1 MGEGY
6 MTEEDKI
13 REVLYQFEDG
23 GLISKDLGKVL
34 SCLSDTIIGIGIGEQ
49 GFITSKEDV
58 VTVFEEG
65 VKEDSSAT
73 HFLRFG
79 RIEVRLVRPDTAVLC
94 ADVIVTAKDCGKVT
108 KSSFSQSLTLL
119 KEGEEWKICCL
130 HASAPVVTEENIEAY
145 PLKFAEKT
153 LKSMREKIGE
163 EVYAVE
169 EQYRMAVLSDT
180 IAFYIINFTTD
191 TYEKCQLNGELCAFV
206 EDGSPY
212 EQFAREHIWD
222 YVVKEDIDLYLKSFS
237 LTNINKAFE
246 DNEQEIKC
254 EYRMLDGQEGS
265 FIWVV
270 TIIRLITD
278 IATGEKK
285 GIMYVKNIDSKKRRQ
300 LAMQE
305 SAEYDAMLK
314 VYNRN
319 TFIPRVDRLLSR
331 GNGVFMMLDIDDF
344 KKINDTYGHPFGDKV
359 LIKISELLRTSFPE
373 HTVFG
378 RVGGDEFGIFLQ
390 GSCSREQIEGYMKLL
405 YDRISCAMPEGDKNC
420 KVSCSVGIAYSRG
433 AKSFAEFYQ
442 DADAALYWSKQKG
455 KNCYSFF
462 EDILTE

>member
-1 MGEGY
+1 

-13 REVLYQFEDG
+13 KEVLFKFEDG
-23 GLISKDLGKVL
+23 GLISRDLDKAL

-58 VTVFEEG
+58 AKVFEEG
-65 VKEDSSAT
+65 MKEDSGVAY
-73 HFLRFG
+73 FLEFG
-79 RIEVRLVRPDTAVLC
+79 RIEVRMVRPDTAVLC
-94 ADVIVTAKDCGKVT
+94 AEVIVTAKDQEKVT

-119 KEGEEWKICCL
+119 KEEGWKICSL
-130 HASAPVVTEENIEAY
+130 HASTPVVTEENIEAY

-191 TYEKCQLNGELCAFV
+191 TYEKCQLNSDLCAFV
-206 EDGSPY
+206 EEGSPY
-212 EQFAREHIWD
+212 EQFAREHIEE
-222 YVVKEDIDLYLKSFS
+222 YVVKEDIGLYLEAFS
-237 LTNINKAFE
+237 LTNIIKAFR
-246 DNEQEIKC
+246 NHEQEIKC
-254 EYRMLDGQEGS
+254 EYRMLNGQEDS

-285 GIMYVKNIDSKKRRQ
+285 DIMYVKNIDSTKRRQ
-300 LAMQE
+300 IAMQE

-319 TFIPRVDRLLSR
+319 TFIPRVDSLLNL

-344 KKINDTYGHPFGDKV
+344 KKINDTYGHPFGDRV
-359 LIKISELLRTSFPE
+359 LIKIAEILRASFPE
-373 HTVFG
+373 DTVFG

-390 GSCSREQIEGYMKLL
+390 GDCSREQIEEYMKIL
-405 YDRISCAMPEGDKNC
+405 YDRISGFMPEEVKGS
-420 KVSCSVGIAYSRG
+420 KVSCSVGIAFSKG
-433 AKSFAEFYQ
+433 TKSFSEFYQ
-442 DADAALYWSKQKG
+442 DADAALYRSKQKG
-455 KNCYSFF
+455 KNCFSFF
-462 EDILTE
+462 EDRIEK

>member
-1 MGEGY
+1 

-79 RIEVRLVRPDTAVLC
+79 RIEVRLVRPDTAALC
-94 ADVIVTAKDCGKVT
+94 ADVIVTAKDRGKVT

-191 TYEKCQLNGELCAFV
+191 TYEKCQLKVNCAPLWKM
-206 EDGSPY
+206 EAPMS
-212 EQFAREHIWD
+212 
-222 YVVKEDIDLYLKSFS
+222 S
-237 LTNINKAFE
+237 LPGNIF
-246 DNEQEIKC
+246 
-254 EYRMLDGQEGS
+254 
-265 FIWVV
+265 
-270 TIIRLITD
+270 
-278 IATGEKK
+278 
-285 GIMYVKNIDSKKRRQ
+285 GIM
-300 LAMQE
+300 
-305 SAEYDAMLK
+305 
-314 VYNRN
+314 
-319 TFIPRVDRLLSR
+319 
-331 GNGVFMMLDIDDF
+331 
-344 KKINDTYGHPFGDKV
+344 
-359 LIKISELLRTSFPE
+359 
-373 HTVFG
+373 
-378 RVGGDEFGIFLQ
+378 
-390 GSCSREQIEGYMKLL
+390 
-405 YDRISCAMPEGDKNC
+405 
-420 KVSCSVGIAYSRG
+420 
-433 AKSFAEFYQ
+433 
-442 DADAALYWSKQKG
+442 W
-455 KNCYSFF
+455 
-462 EDILTE
+462 